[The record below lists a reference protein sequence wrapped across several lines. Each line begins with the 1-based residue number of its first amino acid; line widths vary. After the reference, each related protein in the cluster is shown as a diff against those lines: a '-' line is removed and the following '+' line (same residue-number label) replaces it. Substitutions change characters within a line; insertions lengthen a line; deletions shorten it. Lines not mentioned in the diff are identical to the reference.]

1 MTGTEKQI
9 KWANEI
15 RDCVIEILEEAIKA
29 EPRVETVLNKI
40 IDKLNDENTYA
51 GDIIELFKHIPNM
64 TKKGDVTG
72 NLARVT
78 STMKTTVNKDW
89 NLKSFM

>member
-1 MTGTEKQI
+1 MCIASLKSMTH
-9 KWANEI
+9 
-15 RDCVIEILEEAIKA
+15 AIKA
-29 EPRVETVLNKI
+29 KNALTDYY
-40 IDKLNDENTYA
+40 IDAEIVKLE
-51 GDIIELFKHIPNM
+51 PNM